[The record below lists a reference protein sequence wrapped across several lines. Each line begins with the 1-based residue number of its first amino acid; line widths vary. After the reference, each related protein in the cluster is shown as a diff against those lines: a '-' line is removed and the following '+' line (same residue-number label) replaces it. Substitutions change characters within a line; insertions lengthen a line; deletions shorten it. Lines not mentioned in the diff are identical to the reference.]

1 MGLMPTEPPSEVLMA
16 NGQLP
21 PIVEV
26 IAAAEFKRRLK
37 ALSKRYRRVR
47 TDRQ

>member
-1 MGLMPTEPPSEVLMA
+1 MGLMPTEPPSEVSMD
-16 NGQLP
+16 NEQSP

-47 TDRQ
+47 T